1 MFQYESNYVPIN
13 VKKFKEVLRQKKIE
27 QLEIKLEFDEC

>member
-13 VKKFKEVLRQKKIE
+13 VKKFKEVLT
-27 QLEIKLEFDEC
+27 LTALGYFFLS